1 MEVDLATPLALA
13 LLPELNH
20 ELTLT
25 RRVLERLPAEH
36 FDWQPHAKSMTLG
49 HLAAH
54 TADLLGG
61 IKTTFETTELDLANY
76 ADHAPP
82 KPTSAAE
89 LVQRLQENGDAA
101 RETLTQASPEAFEQ
115 LWTLRFG
122 EQVIL
127 SQSRADIVR
136 HLMSHTIH
144 HRGQLSVYLRLLDVP
159 VPYIYGPSADE
170 SEVRSL

>member
-1 MEVDLATPLALA
+1 MEATLVTPLALA
-13 LLPELNH
+13 LLPELDH

-36 FDWQPHAKSMTLG
+36 FSWQPHPTSMTLG
-49 HLAAH
+49 HLASH

-61 IKTTFETTELDLANY
+61 IKTTFETTELDLATY
-76 ADHAPP
+76 ADLVPP
-82 KPTSAAE
+82 KPTTAAE
-89 LVQRLQENGDAA
+89 LVQRLEENGAAA
-101 RETLTQASPEAFEQ
+101 RQTLTEASPEAFEQ

-136 HLMSHTIH
+136 HLISHTIH

-170 SEVRSL
+170 TEAM

>member
-1 MEVDLATPLALA
+1 MEMTLSTPLALA
-13 LLPELNH
+13 LLPELTH

-36 FDWQPHAKSMTLG
+36 FGWQPHPKSMTLG
-49 HLAAH
+49 HLASH

-76 ADHAPP
+76 ADHTPAQA
-82 KPTSAAE
+82 TTAEE
-89 LVQRLQENGDAA
+89 LVQRLEANGAA
-101 RETLTQASPEAFEQ
+101 AHETLSQADAEAFAET
-115 LWTLRFG
+115 WALRFG
-122 EQVIL
+122 EQLIL
-127 SQSRADIVR
+127 QQPRAEIVR
-136 HLMSHTIH
+136 HLINHTIH

-170 SEVRSL
+170 ATA